1 VLELRDVARAA
12 LRAGEGR
19 VPWARSEAA
28 TQRVA
33 QSLARH
39 NDAARGVSKHGQAT
53 TEEDAPMIAS
63 PQVKPDMTLL
73 DLVTLVSAHTQ
84 SEADL
89 LATVVG
95 MVNGGSVR
103 LCGNFKG
110 ARFDLNTFAEA

>member
-1 VLELRDVARAA
+1 
-12 LRAGEGR
+12 
-19 VPWARSEAA
+19 
-28 TQRVA
+28 
-33 QSLARH
+33 
-39 NDAARGVSKHGQAT
+39 
-53 TEEDAPMIAS
+53 
-63 PQVKPDMTLL
+63 MTLL

-110 ARFDLNTFAEA
+110 ARFDRDSGCGQLCHDISDVVVDDQADVRASRRRP